1 MKNVSKLVL
10 VLLLSVYSTYAQESY
25 IELILVEGQSVN
37 DVKEVSESVN
47 AYVYQSAIDLT
58 GVEVSKKK
66 QAFINLLLPSILIAK
81 HKIAETRE
89 SVLIIVNS
97 EFTPSI
103 EEEAFL
109 QKLKKTYKCKS
120 NIELLSRL
128 QTHPT
133 SIVIAQAALE
143 CGWGTSRFYREANNI
158 FGVWSYSKKEARI
171 RASESR
177 DGTDVYVKKYASL
190 PESIESYFKTLAR
203 GPYSS
208 FRKVREKTDDVYLL
222 TPHLKV
228 YSELKEE
235 YILRLENLIRFNDLE
250 QYDSYQLKVNYKE

>member
-128 QTHPT
+128 QTHP
-133 SIVIAQAALE
+133 
-143 CGWGTSRFYREANNI
+143 
-158 FGVWSYSKKEARI
+158 
-171 RASESR
+171 
-177 DGTDVYVKKYASL
+177 
-190 PESIESYFKTLAR
+190 P
-203 GPYSS
+203 
-208 FRKVREKTDDVYLL
+208 LL
-222 TPHLKV
+222 LHKLH
-228 YSELKEE
+228 
-235 YILRLENLIRFNDLE
+235 
-250 QYDSYQLKVNYKE
+250 